1 MKRFITVLAG
11 LLVLPAFAEVAPV
24 YYDELVEYTDEMID
38 DMDAV
43 EAEETQVTENT
54 AKKKQNVT
62 QRATT
67 NRANSRAISGNAA
80 VSQRGT
86 TSSRVVASSPRSAQ
100 QVSARGV
107 TSRTVKTSSRAKAT
121 QPTVQSRSSQ
131 DKKAVTARVSTTG
144 SVMTGNRTSASNDY
158 QIKTLSGSD
167 NEPLYKARVGMRR
180 AATSTRLSTASV
192 VPTSTTTPVVSNDDI
207 EETTSNLTAIAEL
220 TEYCKAQYL
229 ACMDNYCNVL
239 DDNQGRCSCSKNLKN
254 YQKTEEALA
263 AATENFQEVVQ
274 KIKYIGL
281 TTEQVNSLFKE
292 TEAELEMKS
301 TNDSSQLKSSLDAI
315 KRKIVDV
322 TTPNASTA
330 TTGNISMDV
339 SGLLNADFTAGFDL
353 ASFLNMNT
361 GTDANNIS
369 NQRGEQLH
377 KTATQRCKTAVLNSC
392 VAQGIEANIIT
403 NSYDLEIDKQCIAY
417 ERDLNEANEEMR
429 NNVRNASTILQ
440 QARLMLAQNKN
451 AYDFRGCIAAI
462 DSCMQDEYVCG
473 SDYSLC
479 LDPTGKYLANAE
491 IIKGGAPGVSGGS
504 VKNTTPLANAS
515 DLDTWVSQGMYSL
528 YSTWNYTDSEA
539 NSTSPNT
546 VNAFGGGK
554 KENLSKYIDKSLA
567 TWATTYTNNVA
578 TDDMATY
585 ILQKIGYIDN
595 NDKVHGMCASVMK
608 QCQDYTFSGSTKNK
622 KYVPNNEVI
631 RQYLASVLTK
641 IKLQQ
646 DSILANYA
654 EDCRSDV
661 TSCLTTNGYDE
672 SNTRT
677 TASQNAV
684 NACRADIT
692 TCMSVSGY
700 APKDGGALTL
710 RAMKDWVATML
721 LSCAENYYLSDTGGN
736 NTDNAATFSCEP
748 CGWVNNNTIPLV
760 SNGGQSTMCYCPDGY
775 TATGTVT
782 TDGPTK
788 GHPTGCRLTSNN

>member
-1 MKRFITVLAG
+1 MKRFITVLAS

-24 YYDELVEYTDEMID
+24 YYDEIVEYTDEMID

-43 EAEETQVTENT
+43 EAEETQVTGNT

-67 NRANSRAISGNAA
+67 NRANSRAVSGNAT

-107 TSRTVKTSSRAKAT
+107 TSRAVKTSSRAKAT

-144 SVMTGNRTSASNDY
+144 SVMTGNRTSVSDNY

-180 AATSTRLSTASV
+180 AATSTRLSTASM

-207 EETTSNLTAIAEL
+207 EETTSNLAAIAEL

-263 AATENFQEVVQ
+263 VATENFQEVVQ

-301 TNDSSQLKSSLDAI
+301 TNDSSQIKSSLDAI

-322 TTPNASTA
+322 SSPNASATA
-330 TTGNISMDV
+330 TSNISMDV

-353 ASFLNMNT
+353 ASFLNMNVA
-361 GTDANNIS
+361 GSDGNNIS
-369 NQRGEQLH
+369 NQRGEQLY
-377 KTATQRCKTAVLNSC
+377 KTATQRCKVAVLNSC

-491 IIKGGAPGVSGGS
+491 IVKGSAPGVSGGS
-504 VKNTTPLANAS
+504 VKNVSPLANAS

-595 NDKVHGMCASVMK
+595 NDKVHGMCASVMT

-622 KYVPNNEVI
+622 KYVPDNEVI

-646 DSILANYA
+646 DSILADYA

-672 SNTRT
+672 SNTTT
-677 TASQNAV
+677 TASQTAV

-721 LSCAENYYLSDTGGN
+721 LSCPENYYLDDTGS
-736 NTDNAATFSCEP
+736 NTNVTCKP
-748 CGWVNNNTIPLV
+748 CGMAGNVALE

-775 TATGTVT
+775 TATVT
-782 TDGPTK
+782 NPTT
-788 GHPTGCRLTSNN
+788 GHPTTCTRNNNN

>member
-24 YYDELVEYTDEMID
+24 YYDEIVEYTDEMID

-43 EAEETQVTENT
+43 EAEETQVTGNT

-67 NRANSRAISGNAA
+67 NRANSRAVSGNAA

-144 SVMTGNRTSASNDY
+144 SVMTGNRTSASDNY

-180 AATSTRLSTASV
+180 AAASPRLSTASI

-207 EETTSNLTAIAEL
+207 EETTSNLAAIAEL

-263 AATENFQEVVQ
+263 TATENFQEVVQ

-322 TTPNASTA
+322 SSPNASAA

-353 ASFLNMNT
+353 ASFLNMNVA
-361 GTDANNIS
+361 GSDGNNIS

-491 IIKGGAPGVSGGS
+491 IVKGGAPGVSGGS

-595 NDKVHGMCASVMK
+595 NDKVHGMCASVMT

-646 DSILANYA
+646 DSILADYA

-672 SNTRT
+672 SNTTT
-677 TASQNAV
+677 TASQTAV

-721 LSCAENYYLSDTGGN
+721 LSCPENYYLDDTGS
-736 NTDNAATFSCEP
+736 NTNVTCKP
-748 CGWVNNNTIPLV
+748 CGMAGSVALE

-775 TATGTVT
+775 TATATNPT
-782 TDGPTK
+782 T
-788 GHPTGCRLTSNN
+788 GHPTTCTRNNNN

>member
-24 YYDELVEYTDEMID
+24 YYDEIVEYTDEMID

-43 EAEETQVTENT
+43 ETEENQVVENT
-54 AKKKQNVT
+54 AKKKNNVS

-67 NRANSRAISGNAA
+67 NRANSRVVSGNAA

-107 TSRTVKTSSRAKAT
+107 TSRAVKTSSRAKTAQQVV
-121 QPTVQSRSSQ
+121 QPRSTQ

-144 SVMTGNRTSASNDY
+144 SVMTGDRTSASNNY
-158 QIKTLSGSD
+158 QIKTLSGSG

-192 VPTSTTTPVVSNDDI
+192 IPTATTTPVVSNDDI
-207 EETTSNLTAIAEL
+207 EETTSNLAAVAEL

-263 AATENFQEVVQ
+263 SATESFQDVVQ

-301 TNDSSQLKSSLDAI
+301 TSDSSQIKSSLDAI

-353 ASFLNMNT
+353 ASFLNMNVA
-361 GTDANNIS
+361 GSDANNIS

-491 IIKGGAPGVSGGS
+491 IVKGGAPGVSGGS
-504 VKNTTPLANAS
+504 VKNTTALGAQGTNIE
-515 DLDTWVSQGMYSL
+515 DWVSQGMYSL
-528 YSTWNYTDSEA
+528 YSTWNYTDSSA
-539 NSTSPNT
+539 NTGTGNL

-554 KENLSKYIDKSLA
+554 KENLSKYIDKSLES
-567 TWATTYTNNVA
+567 WKNNYTNNSA

-622 KYVPNNEVI
+622 KYVPDNEVI

-672 SNTRT
+672 SNTTT
-677 TASQNAV
+677 TASKTAV
-684 NACRADIT
+684 NACRADIV

-700 APKDGGALTL
+700 TPKDGGSLSL
-710 RAMKDWVATML
+710 RMMSDWVATML
-721 LSCAENYYLSDTGGN
+721 LSCPENYYLDDTGGN
-736 NTDNAATFSCEP
+736 DNVTCQP
-748 CGWVNNNTIPLV
+748 CGMAGNVPLE
-760 SNGGQSTMCYCPDGY
+760 STGGQSTMCYCPDGY
-775 TATGTVT
+775 TATATNSST
-782 TDGPTK
+782 
-788 GHPTGCRLTSNN
+788 GHPTTCTRNNNN

>member
-24 YYDELVEYTDEMID
+24 YYDEIVEYTDEMID

-107 TSRTVKTSSRAKAT
+107 TSRTVKTSSRTKAT

-144 SVMTGNRTSASNDY
+144 SVMTGNRTSASDNY

-180 AATSTRLSTASV
+180 AATSPRLSTASMI
-192 VPTSTTTPVVSNDDI
+192 PTSTTTPVVSNDDI
-207 EETTSNLTAIAEL
+207 EETTSNLAAIAEL

-263 AATENFQEVVQ
+263 TATENFQEVVQ

-301 TNDSSQLKSSLDAI
+301 TNDSSQIKSSLDAI

-322 TTPNASTA
+322 SSPNASAA

-339 SGLLNADFTAGFDL
+339 SGLLNADFTTGFDL
-353 ASFLNMNT
+353 ASFLNMNVA
-361 GTDANNIS
+361 GSDGNNIS

-491 IIKGGAPGVSGGS
+491 IVKGGAPGVSGGS

-646 DSILANYA
+646 DSILADYA

-672 SNTRT
+672 SNTTT
-677 TASQNAV
+677 TASQTAV

-721 LSCAENYYLSDTGGN
+721 LSCPENYYLDDTGS
-736 NTDNAATFSCEP
+736 NTNVTCKP
-748 CGWVNNNTIPLV
+748 CGMAGNVALE

-775 TATGTVT
+775 TATVT
-782 TDGPTK
+782 NPTT
-788 GHPTGCRLTSNN
+788 GHPTTCTRNNNN